1 MAGVL
6 QQYEALLLPAVSR
19 LFTEGWPAEAASE
32 VTDERI
38 RAVLQEMAPQLQA
51 VLERLWGRLASTLR
65 VMEMLNR
72 KREKGTLTPEED
84 RLLRR
89 CDSYLKSLSVQS
101 QDNYTLT
108 VLAVEG
114 FLPGYGI
121 QEGQIE
127 ASYRRAPGAAGGL
140 PDFNL
145 RRPPALAVREFVP
158 GNLLYANGS
167 RFKVAHYRFPVK
179 ERVEPDVLS
188 VDLQKRRINSGG
200 STGYAESQPLPLPV
214 VEIADSDLD
223 HISHISDEEGNR
235 FQMPVMIIGQLL
247 PQHRGGTLLGIGG
260 RQVEHLRGQAIRLVN
275 VGPADRCNRKDPAMG
290 YPTCT
295 VCGAIRSP
303 YASDDELQHFRQVH
317 RQTCGREPGSVG
329 FTAEAQVDGLLI
341 HDLGSPSEA
350 ASLAEALRLGAEQV
364 LEMEQGDLQVLLLV
378 GEHDKQDLFLYDPMP
393 GGSGLLLQI
402 LQRWREVLAA
412 AREILTACPSGCEQA
427 CYDCLKDYY
436 NVVYHKYLDR
446 HLAVKVLEAFDLTP
460 LPVHTIP
467 AVVGPDKPPPGGNR
481 AESRLARLL
490 QWHHFPAPAGQQRVD
505 LPATAGVPYTITD
518 FFYEQPSGERVAV
531 YLDGL
536 SKGIHGNPAQKQKDM
551 LIRDALEEMGITVVT
566 IAASDL
572 ADPQARLLF
581 MKRLARAL
589 GHREL
594 APLLEADRSWDP
606 DL

>member
-72 KREKGTLTPEED
+72 KREKGPLTPEED
-84 RLLRR
+84 RLRRR
-89 CDSYLKSLSVQS
+89 CDSYLRSLSSQS

-121 QEGQIE
+121 QEGQVE
-127 ASYRRAPGAAGGL
+127 ASYRRPPGAAGGL

-145 RRPPALAVREFVP
+145 RRPPALAVREFVS

-167 RFKVAHYRFPVK
+167 RFKVAHYRLPVQ
-179 ERVEPDVLS
+179 ERVEPEVLS

-303 YASDDELQHFRQVH
+303 YASDEELQHA
-317 RQTCGREPGSVG
+317 G
-329 FTAEAQVDGLLI
+329 
-341 HDLGSPSEA
+341 
-350 ASLAEALRLGAEQV
+350 
-364 LEMEQGDLQVLLLV
+364 
-378 GEHDKQDLFLYDPMP
+378 
-393 GGSGLLLQI
+393 
-402 LQRWREVLAA
+402 AA
-412 AREILTACPSGCEQA
+412 AGGG
-427 CYDCLKDYY
+427 
-436 NVVYHKYLDR
+436 
-446 HLAVKVLEAFDLTP
+446 AVAPFPDAGG
-460 LPVHTIP
+460 P
-467 AVVGPDKPPPGGNR
+467 A
-481 AESRLARLL
+481 A
-490 QWHHFPAPAGQQRVD
+490 H
-505 LPATAGVPYTITD
+505 
-518 FFYEQPSGERVAV
+518 
-531 YLDGL
+531 
-536 SKGIHGNPAQKQKDM
+536 
-551 LIRDALEEMGITVVT
+551 
-566 IAASDL
+566 
-572 ADPQARLLF
+572 
-581 MKRLARAL
+581 
-589 GHREL
+589 
-594 APLLEADRSWDP
+594 
-606 DL
+606 